1 MKPSRGFNISSVA
14 AAGLEGLPGVIIATA
29 FVLMFIAFLL
39 PRAWRHGATG
49 DILFPLFLLIELGAC
64 IAFVVAQRRDRLRTE
79 RIEQELH
86 RLNEG
91 EDRAAGTN
99 RTRAL
104 VRLRGGT
111 TLKPPLTWWRSI
123 AASGMSLDGLLVLS
137 VLLLFVFGMVGIFV
151 SPDDLWLVFLL
162 WAVAEL
168 AAIVGI
174 VELERRSAR
183 QLARIAEELQQE
195 SGKPAEETGIEPAT
209 IVPSDPIRPR

>member
-1 MKPSRGFNISSVA
+1 MKPSRGYNISSVA

-29 FVLMFIAFLL
+29 IVLMFIALLL
-39 PRAWRHGATG
+39 PGEWRHGETG
-49 DILFPLFLLIELGAC
+49 DVLFPLFLLIELGAC
-64 IAFVVAQRRDRLRTE
+64 IAFVVAQRRDRLRSE

-91 EDRAAGTN
+91 EDRAAGTT
-99 RTRAL
+99 RTTAPA
-104 VRLRGGT
+104 RLRGMPR
-111 TLKPPLTWWRSI
+111 LRPARFAWRSI
-123 AASGMSLDGLLVLS
+123 AASGVSLEGPLVLS

-162 WAVAEL
+162 WAVAEV
-168 AAIVGI
+168 AAIVGL

-183 QLARIAEELQQE
+183 QLADIAEELQQE
-195 SGKPAEETGIEPAT
+195 SGEAAGEPGIVPAR

>member
-1 MKPSRGFNISSVA
+1 MKPSRGFSISSVA
-14 AAGLEGLPGVIIATA
+14 AAGLQGLPGVIIATA

-39 PRAWRHGATG
+39 PREWRHGETG
-49 DILFPLFLLIELGAC
+49 DILFPLFLLIEFGAC
-64 IAFVVAQRRDRLRTE
+64 IAFVVAQRRDRLRSE
-79 RIEQELH
+79 QIEQELH

-99 RTRAL
+99 RTTTS
-104 VRLRGGT
+104 VRLRGMPR
-111 TLKPPLTWWRSI
+111 LRPARIPWRSI
-123 AASGMSLDGLLVLS
+123 AASGVSLDGLLVLA

-162 WAVAEL
+162 WAVAEV

-174 VELERRSAR
+174 VALERRSAR
-183 QLARIAEELQQE
+183 QLARIVEELQQE
-195 SGKPAEETGIEPAT
+195 SGEAAAETGIEPAR